1 MTPLQKW
8 IAFALIVIG
17 VILFNIISLRLPG
30 QLDWTAEKQYTLSGG
45 SRSILE
51 KIEEPVVLNFYFT
64 RGAEG
69 IPVQFK
75 NFATRVE
82 DLLRQYDQAG
92 GDRLQLNRI
101 DPRPDTDDEQR
112 AIRAGIRNIPLGTGE
127 SLFFGL
133 QAVYADQ
140 EAVIPIFTRDRESHL
155 EYDISQLIFQ
165 VQQWEKPVL
174 GIITGLPILGSGMP
188 SMPGMPPQ
196 QGQEAWALISELE
209 KTWEILPVE
218 GASIPPEV
226 NVLALIHP
234 EPDLEEGILYAI
246 DQFLL
251 SGKPVFIAVD
261 PSSYIQRI
269 SQQQNQQ
276 QMMMMGG
283 PSPTDSDLPLLFS
296 AYGID
301 YDSSRVVGDF
311 ERGRL
316 VDPGG
321 GRAPTFYPPLLD
333 LREFNRELPP
343 TSNITEL
350 TLVEAGSFQ
359 LSEDSPLQLQP
370 LLTTSANT
378 GTIANSML
386 QFAPLDSIR
395 DQMEPEQTIFTLA
408 GLLRGSLTSAFPD
421 GPPAIESDDAESG
434 STPPSFDPEKHLSQ
448 SSRES
453 TILLL
458 TDTDLMADPF
468 AVQVVSFLGTRAMQ
482 PLNDNLTFAA
492 NLIDFIGGSED
503 LLNLRGKGRISRP
516 FTRIETMERIAQTRY
531 EAELE
536 ALEAQLQNVQDRLN
550 RLRREQQDQQLLVA
564 SPEALQAIEDF
575 QVQEANLRAERR
587 EIRRKLRED
596 IEGLKLSLQLV
607 NLAVAPVMIAAF
619 GLLFFYLRNRQRKTT
634 DTAAS

>member
-8 IAFALIVIG
+8 IAFVLIVIG
-17 VILFNIISLRLPG
+17 VILFNFISLRLPG

-75 NFATRVE
+75 NYATRVE

-92 GDRLQLNRI
+92 GDRIRLNRI

-188 SMPGMPPQ
+188 SMPGKPPQ

-209 KTWEILPVE
+209 KTWEIIPVE

-226 NVLALIHP
+226 NVLGIIHP
-234 EPDLEEGILYAI
+234 EPDLDEAVLYAI

-251 SGKPVFIAVD
+251 SGKPAFIAVD

-276 QMMMMGG
+276 QMMMGG

-301 YDSSRVVGDF
+301 YDGSRVVGDF

-333 LREFNRELPP
+333 LRDFNRELPP

-350 TLVEAGSFQ
+350 TLVEAGSFR
-359 LSEDSPLQLQP
+359 LTEDSPLQLQP

-408 GLLRGSLTSAFPD
+408 GLLRGSLPSAFPD
-421 GPPAIESDDAESG
+421 GPPALESDDAETG
-434 STPPSFDPEKHLSQ
+434 STPSRFDPEKHLDQ
-448 SSRES
+448 SSGES

-468 AVQVVSFLGTRAMQ
+468 AVQVVNFLGTRAMQ

-619 GLLFFYLRNRQRKTT
+619 GLLFFYLRNRQRKIT
-634 DTAAS
+634 DPAAS